1 MSTKRLLSANNFH
14 PFPPMM
20 KNYLQ
25 WAQNTPTQKSGT
37 PFNAKGT
44 SILATDLLK
53 SYFER
58 GLTSQARNLF
68 DEMPERDV
76 VAWTTVISGYT
87 HCNEYTQAWSVFV
100 DMVKNGNDPPNAF
113 TISSVLKA
121 CKGMK
126 RVFCGRLVHGLAIK
140 RRFMEGFIYV
150 DNALMD
156 MYASCGVG
164 MRDACVVFHDIKE
177 KNVVSWTTLI
187 AGYTH
192 RGNGNRAL
200 QIFREMLLDGV
211 ALNPHSISIAVRAC
225 ASIGSQ
231 NFGRQI
237 HTAVIKHGFESDLP
251 VTNSILDMYCR
262 CGCLSEAN
270 KYFNDMTEKDL
281 ITWNTLIAG
290 YERSD
295 SIEPLFIFSQ
305 MESEGF
311 TPNCFTFTSL
321 IATCANVAALC
332 CGQQV
337 HGGIFRRGLDRNLEL
352 ANALIDMYA
361 KCGNI
366 FDSCK
371 IFSEMSC
378 RNLVSWT
385 SMMIGYGAHGYGKKV
400 VELFDEMVKSGIRP
414 DQVVFMAVLSA
425 CSHAGLVDQG
435 LRYINCMINDYH
447 IKPNQEIYGCVVD
460 LLGRPGRVEEAYQL
474 IRSMPFMADESVW
487 GALLGACK
495 AHNFSRLGK
504 LAAKKALALRPNMV
518 ETYVM
523 LSNIYAAEGKWG
535 EAARMRKLMKRAG
548 CRKVAG
554 RSWIEVRN
562 QVYSF
567 VVGNKMGSHKEWVYE
582 VLELPVQHVK
592 EAGYVPEVDCLIHDQ
607 EDGT

>member
-1 MSTKRLLSANNFH
+1 
-14 PFPPMM
+14 
-20 KNYLQ
+20 
-25 WAQNTPTQKSGT
+25 
-37 PFNAKGT
+37 
-44 SILATDLLK
+44 
-53 SYFER
+53 
-58 GLTSQARNLF
+58 
-68 DEMPERDV
+68 
-76 VAWTTVISGYT
+76 
-87 HCNEYTQAWSVFV
+87 
-100 DMVKNGNDPPNAF
+100 
-113 TISSVLKA
+113 
-121 CKGMK
+121 
-126 RVFCGRLVHGLAIK
+126 
-140 RRFMEGFIYV
+140 
-150 DNALMD
+150 
-156 MYASCGVG
+156 
-164 MRDACVVFHDIKE
+164 
-177 KNVVSWTTLI
+177 
-187 AGYTH
+187 
-192 RGNGNRAL
+192 
-200 QIFREMLLDGV
+200 
-211 ALNPHSISIAVRAC
+211 LNPHSISIAVRAC

-295 SIEPLFIFSQ
+295 SIEPFFIFSQ

-460 LLGRPGRVEEAYQL
+460 LLGRPGRVEDAYQL

-582 VLELPVQHVK
+582 VLELPVQHMK